1 MLYKK
6 KIFKTDLFIGKDMKI
21 GINLLS
27 IRPGKIGGGE
37 SFIRN
42 LLDGFLNINDLQVE
56 YFLLVPRN
64 HIKFWCK
71 YNNKSKFH
79 IVSCALNNN
88 NAITRIFYETIF
100 LNRILKKNNIT
111 LLFNPVYLKS
121 IIGKPIVPCI
131 SVIHDLQALH
141 YPGYFSKIKLIW
153 LKYIWKHT
161 IKISTK
167 IVTTSN
173 FVKNDILENFNIG
186 ESKIKVIYIPVIF
199 KERYENFNKIAQK
212 YKLKKQDYYYTVSS
226 MTPHKNLITLLKVI
240 KKLKEKKLHFPQRL
254 VVSGVG
260 CGSRYNK
267 ELLKIAEDFKISE
280 NIIITGFISDIER
293 NTLYKNAAVFLF
305 PSIFEGF
312 GMPPIEAL
320 IKGVPV
326 VTTKKTSIPEVTKN
340 KAIYVDDPFN
350 VDEWISK
357 IKYAINSNRRA
368 IIFNDYDIKK
378 IANEYLNLFN
388 NIYKGKKIGDKEDRY
403 IV

>member
-1 MLYKK
+1 
-6 KIFKTDLFIGKDMKI
+6 MKI

-173 FVKNDILENFNIG
+173 FVKNDILENFNID
-186 ESKIKVIYIPVIF
+186 ESKIKVIYIPLIF
-199 KERYENFNKIAQK
+199 KERYENFNKIAQ
-212 YKLKKQDYYYTVSS
+212 
-226 MTPHKNLITLLKVI
+226 
-240 KKLKEKKLHFPQRL
+240 
-254 VVSGVG
+254 
-260 CGSRYNK
+260 
-267 ELLKIAEDFKISE
+267 
-280 NIIITGFISDIER
+280 
-293 NTLYKNAAVFLF
+293 
-305 PSIFEGF
+305 
-312 GMPPIEAL
+312 
-320 IKGVPV
+320 
-326 VTTKKTSIPEVTKN
+326 
-340 KAIYVDDPFN
+340 
-350 VDEWISK
+350 
-357 IKYAINSNRRA
+357 
-368 IIFNDYDIKK
+368 
-378 IANEYLNLFN
+378 
-388 NIYKGKKIGDKEDRY
+388 
-403 IV
+403 

>member
-1 MLYKK
+1 
-6 KIFKTDLFIGKDMKI
+6 MKI

-56 YFLLVPRN
+56 YFLLIPKN
-64 HIKFWCK
+64 HIKFWYK
-71 YNNKSKFH
+71 YNNKSRFH
-79 IVSCALNNN
+79 IVSCVLNNN

-100 LNRILKKNNIT
+100 LNRILKKNKIT
-111 LLFNPVYLKS
+111 ILFNPVYSKS
-121 IIGKPIVPCI
+121 VIGKPIIPCI

-153 LKYIWKHT
+153 LKYIWKQT

-173 FVKNDILENFNIG
+173 FVKNDILENFNID

-212 YKLKKQDYYYTVSS
+212 YKLKKQGYYYTVSS
-226 MTPHKNLITLLKVI
+226 MAPHKNLITLLKVI
-240 KKLKEKKLHFPQRL
+240 NKLKEKKIDLPQKL
-254 VVSGVG
+254 VISGVG
-260 CGSRYNK
+260 CGSRYYK
-267 ELLKIAEDFKISE
+267 ELLKIAEDFRISD
-280 NIIITGFISDIER
+280 NIIVTGFINDIER

-340 KAIYVDDPFN
+340 QAVYVDDPFN

-357 IKYAINSNRRA
+357 IKYAINSNRK
-368 IIFNDYDIKK
+368 IIKFEEYNIEK
-378 IANEYLNLFN
+378 IANEYLNLFDI
-388 NIYKGKKIGDKEDRY
+388 IYKKEK
-403 IV
+403 